1 MTNGRAATRMAWT
14 TTWCLCLVT
23 PGLGATLDFET
34 VPVGTV
40 YGDTLLTPD
49 IPGEVV
55 LTQDDIAMSVENFF
69 FDPFQT
75 DFFVAEVVAV
85 QTDAG
90 PGQALKLDSIG
101 VLFDFSALGFEVAR
115 VTLDVRDLG
124 GTSNVAVN
132 GAAVHILD
140 PLSDLPAD
148 VAPGVTALMANDQL
162 TLVGVTTA
170 LLSLRIGGQEI
181 IIDNV
186 RAVPEPAV
194 GVLMT
199 WGMIWLL
206 GRRRRQKSH
215 RGPPTGFED
224 HPRPVVARGAVGV
237 ML

>member
-14 TTWCLCLVT
+14 ITWCLCPVA

-34 VPVGTV
+34 LPVGTA

-55 LTQDDIAMSVENFF
+55 LTQDNITMSVETFF

-85 QTDAG
+85 QRDAG
-90 PGQALKLDSIG
+90 PGQALELDNIS
-101 VLFDFSALGFEVAR
+101 VLFDFSGVGFDVAR

-124 GTSNVAVN
+124 GTGNLAVN
-132 GAAVHILD
+132 GAGLHILD

-148 VAPGVTALMANDQL
+148 VAPGVTALMADDRL

-186 RAVPEPAV
+186 TAVPEPAV
-194 GVLMT
+194 GILMA

-206 GRRRRQKSH
+206 GPRRR
-215 RGPPTGFED
+215 
-224 HPRPVVARGAVGV
+224 
-237 ML
+237 